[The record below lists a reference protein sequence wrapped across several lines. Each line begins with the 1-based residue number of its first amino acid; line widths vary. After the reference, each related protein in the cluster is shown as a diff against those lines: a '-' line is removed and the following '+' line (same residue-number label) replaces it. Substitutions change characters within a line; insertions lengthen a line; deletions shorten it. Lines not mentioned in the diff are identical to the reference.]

1 VDSCCIDKSN
11 KAELQEAISSMFRW
25 YQRSAK
31 CYVYLSNVSD
41 QKMHL
46 IWEQAFRKSR
56 WFTRGWTLQ
65 ELLAPVSVEFF
76 SKEAHRLGDNLS
88 LEQQIHEITG
98 IPRKALRGEPL
109 PQFSV
114 NERISWIGD
123 RKTTLEEDLAYSLLG
138 IFGVVIPPR
147 YGEGSKKAFKRLE
160 KEIGKLEECLRD
172 LRLTNP
178 RHHKRHIEHIKGG
191 LLEASYYWI
200 LDNDDFQTW
209 RNGEQSRL
217 L

>member
-1 VDSCCIDKSN
+1 MRLLEWKSDGDFSLTKDLIHDTPPYAILSHTWGNEEEEVTFDDISGGRGRDKAGFDKIEFCAEQAARDGLQYFWVDSCCIDKSN
-11 KAELQEAISSMFRW
+11 KAELQDAISSMFRW

-31 CYVYLSNVSD
+31 CYVYLSDVSD
-41 QKMHL
+41 QKTPL

-76 SKEAHRLGDNLS
+76 SKEASRLGDNLS

-114 NERISWIGD
+114 NERMS
-123 RKTTLEEDLAYSLLG
+123 
-138 IFGVVIPPR
+138 
-147 YGEGSKKAFKRLE
+147 
-160 KEIGKLEECLRD
+160 
-172 LRLTNP
+172 
-178 RHHKRHIEHIKGG
+178 
-191 LLEASYYWI
+191 
-200 LDNDDFQTW
+200 
-209 RNGEQSRL
+209 
-217 L
+217 